1 MIYEK
6 VKNKNIKK
14 KLIVAS
20 DFLFQFFRF
29 KYRTNK
35 LTQEY

>member
-6 VKNKNIKK
+6 VKKKHKK

>member
-6 VKNKNIKK
+6 VKKKPQK
-14 KLIVAS
+14 KLIVGS